1 MNETRPSVSDLPLF
15 VYGTLAD
22 PSVFSVITGETPYRA
37 EATLPAYEKL
47 MPAES
52 FPYVVP
58 REGSEVR
65 GFLVARLRPESFAL
79 LDQYEDEG
87 RLYLR
92 REVTVHTSEG
102 PRRAQTYLAG
112 PELLGATSL
121 EDVDVDE
128 RLADFVRNRIESA
141 LAEQL
146 PAEGR
151 IRDLTLRARRE
162 LWGDAIEE
170 LVRESFE
177 RPAITSFAIK
187 HQLAASKLPTLTWLE
202 AEPCAHKYAPAYL
215 RLILKAVVFN
225 QLEERIHRDFRGSVR
240 VADPYFEHGVSALAA
255 LRYAADNL
263 GPLGD
268 MAAALGVEAYNP
280 LLEYVDYAV
289 AAIFIADELYT
300 REHLRP
306 YVERIKDERARGGVP
321 LGMELEFSPLGA
333 AAVGAAPDDD
343 PRFDGFYYFDDF
355 DLGGRLWK
363 VGGHVD
369 DHSALLEG
377 RGRVRGF
384 LELAVGRLKVLDDLS
399 RPVTADPVILSGLA
413 NAAVAFAEIKPHSLH
428 VSIQLE
434 RGRPF
439 GLPPSLSD
447 LVCLMVLGGD
457 VGPDESGRLRERRI
471 YGGEIVDEIA
481 GLSFSR
487 LNEHR
492 GHPYDDEPTAVV
504 AFDFPRLFYEHS
516 YLDVILALKAFQLA
530 DNPPPLELSSWA
542 PYHEANRELAKA
554 LTAWAADPQPV
565 SMADQGA
572 FLARLERGLTYEATQ
587 LEGHDLVYRRTWL
600 QGLEV
605 KLAALNAYLASGGDE
620 RKLKP

>member
-1 MNETRPSVSDLPLF
+1 MNEIRPPLIDLPLF

-22 PSVFSVITGETPYRA
+22 PSVFSVITGEIPYRA

-47 MPAES
+47 APAES
-52 FPYVVP
+52 FPYVIP
-58 REGSEVR
+58 CEGAEVR
-65 GFLVARLRPESFAL
+65 GFLVAHLRPESFAL
-79 LDQYEDEG
+79 LDRYEDEG
-87 RLYLR
+87 RLYVR
-92 REVTVHTSEG
+92 REVTVHTAEG

-112 PELLGATSL
+112 PELLGITDL
-121 EDVDVDE
+121 DDVDVDE
-128 RLADFVRNRIESA
+128 RLTDFVRSRIESA
-141 LAEQL
+141 LAAEL
-146 PAEGR
+146 PARSR
-151 IRDLTLRARRE
+151 IRELNLRARKE
-162 LWGDAIEE
+162 LLGDEIEE
-170 LVRESFE
+170 LVRETFE
-177 RPAITSFAIK
+177 RPAITNFAITR
-187 HQLAASKLPTLTWLE
+187 QLAAAQLPTLTWLE
-202 AEPCAHKYAPAYL
+202 GEPAARTYAPAYL
-215 RLILKAVVFN
+215 ELILKAIVFN
-225 QLEERIHRDFRGSVR
+225 QLEERIHQDFRGAVR

-255 LRYAADNL
+255 LRYGADNL

-268 MAAALGVEAYNP
+268 MAVALGVDAYNP

-300 REHLRP
+300 RERVRP

-321 LGMELEFSPLGA
+321 LGVELEFSPLGPA
-333 AAVGAAPDDD
+333 AIGALPDDD

-355 DLGGRLWK
+355 DLGGRFWK
-363 VGGHVD
+363 LGGHVD

-413 NAAVAFAEIKPHSLH
+413 NAAVAYLEIKPHSLH
-428 VSIQLE
+428 ISVQLE

-439 GLPPSLSD
+439 GPPPALGD
-447 LVCLMVLGGD
+447 LICLLILGGD
-457 VGPDESGRLRERRI
+457 LGPDEDGRLRERRI
-471 YGGEIVDEIA
+471 FNGEIVDELA

-492 GHPYDDEPTAVV
+492 GHPYEDEGTAVA

-516 YLDVILALKAFQLA
+516 YLDLILALKGFQLA

-542 PYHEANRELAKA
+542 PYHDANRELAEA
-554 LTAWAADPQPV
+554 LAQWAADPRPV
-565 SMADQGA
+565 GATDQGA

-587 LEGHDLVYRRTWL
+587 LEGHDLVFRRTWL
-600 QGLEV
+600 QNLEV
-605 KLAALNAYLASGGDE
+605 KLAAFNAFLASGGDE
-620 RKLKP
+620 RKLAL